1 MSLSLSTA
9 PALVNTRDL
18 DRNAYNAAFYELG
31 LGWHWDAGTFEQM
44 QSVDCGTERIRRY
57 LATHQS
63 HLLHAYDASF
73 LAQAIETTKARCAEL
88 MLACGGAVAGE
99 ADWAALHSRQIGV

>member
-1 MSLSLSTA
+1 MPLTTA
-9 PALVNTRDL
+9 PAATAACNL

-31 LGWHWDAGTFEQM
+31 LGWHWDAGTFERM
-44 QSVDCGTERIRRY
+44 QSVDCEAERIRQY
-57 LATHQS
+57 LQTHQS
-63 HLLHAYDASF
+63 HLLHAYDADF
-73 LAQAIETTKARCAEL
+73 LATAIVTTKSRCAEL